1 MSVLQRIERKIENMN
16 TMLTR
21 YGIDTSLFARIGNG
35 TVFTTS
41 MRACQ
46 ACENGSICTGWLAQ
60 ARRQVERVPEF
71 CPNSQRFAQA
81 KVIIGVE
88 GRPH

>member
-1 MSVLQRIERKIENMN
+1 MSVLERIERKIENMN

-21 YGIDTSLFARIGNG
+21 FGVDTATFAQIGDGN
-35 TVFTTS
+35 FFKIS

-46 ACENGSICTGWLAQ
+46 ACTSGSICTGWLAQ
-60 ARRQVERVPEF
+60 AARVERVPEF
-71 CPNSQRFAQA
+71 CPNGQRFAQA
-81 KVIIGVE
+81 KAIIGVE

>member
-1 MSVLQRIERKIENMN
+1 MN

-21 YGIDTSLFARIGNG
+21 FGIDTALFSRISDGI
-35 TVFTTS
+35 VFTTS

-60 ARRQVERVPEF
+60 AGRQVERVPEF
-71 CPNSQRFAQA
+71 CPNGQRFAQA
-81 KVIIGVE
+81 KAIIGVE